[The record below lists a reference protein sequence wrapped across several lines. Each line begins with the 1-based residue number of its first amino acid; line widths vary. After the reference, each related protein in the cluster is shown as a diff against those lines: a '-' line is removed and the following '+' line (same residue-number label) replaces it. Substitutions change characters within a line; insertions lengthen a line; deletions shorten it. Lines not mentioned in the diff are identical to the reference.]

1 MWSRKAKWRLETRL
15 EKCVT
20 FGSRDLKELLLFLAV
35 FSFLTGEILACSP
48 EHQRGS
54 KKLEAMV
61 LVLVGLTLRLGMRG
75 NPQSTERVRK
85 Q

>member
-1 MWSRKAKWRLETRL
+1 MWPRKAKWRLETCL
-15 EKCVT
+15 EKCVR

-35 FSFLTGEILACSP
+35 FSSLAGEILACSP
-48 EHQRGS
+48 GQQRGS

-75 NPQSTERVRK
+75 NPQSTERARK